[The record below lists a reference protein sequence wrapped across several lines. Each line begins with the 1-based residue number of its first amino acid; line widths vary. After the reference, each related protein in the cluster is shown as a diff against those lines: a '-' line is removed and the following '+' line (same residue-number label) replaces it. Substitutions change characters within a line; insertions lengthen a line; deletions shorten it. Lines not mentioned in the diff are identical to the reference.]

1 MSVLCPVGHKCWSNT
16 CWQSKSIA
24 VACHCETHK
33 RNTAPP
39 LLQAQLHYT
48 FPLLW
53 LQGAR
58 SPFGAWGWAQQCLS
72 AAPSLSCVL
81 VAPCRLFSTVLP
93 VSQSFPPF
101 AGSSVEAAVLECS
114 RMFSGTAVTG
124 TPALLPQPPAAK
136 PGTLFQMHL
145 SNKRLLYSF
154 FPHPPRWA
162 AEHRQHARPGRSVL
176 RMPFGKLENSSWGW
190 LQFLVMPCAG
200 LVFVQCGGWASYPAR
215 SVRHSYYFSKGL
227 FTSCCSAGEMSW
239 ETAGG
244 SPCRYIF
251 WCVEGVQLI

>member
-16 CWQSKSIA
+16 CWQSQSLQLVTVKHTREALLLPFPRLNSI
-24 VACHCETHK
+24 T
-33 RNTAPP
+33 
-39 LLQAQLHYT
+39 L

-58 SPFGAWGWAQQCLS
+58 SPFGTWGWAQQCLS
-72 AAPSLSCVL
+72 AAPSFSCAL
-81 VAPCRLFSTVLP
+81 VAPCRLLSTVLP

-162 AEHRQHARPGRSVL
+162 AEHRQHARPGCSVL
-176 RMPFGKLENSSWGW
+176 RMPFGKLENSSRG
-190 LQFLVMPCAG
+190 
-200 LVFVQCGGWASYPAR
+200 
-215 SVRHSYYFSKGL
+215 
-227 FTSCCSAGEMSW
+227 
-239 ETAGG
+239 
-244 SPCRYIF
+244 
-251 WCVEGVQLI
+251 